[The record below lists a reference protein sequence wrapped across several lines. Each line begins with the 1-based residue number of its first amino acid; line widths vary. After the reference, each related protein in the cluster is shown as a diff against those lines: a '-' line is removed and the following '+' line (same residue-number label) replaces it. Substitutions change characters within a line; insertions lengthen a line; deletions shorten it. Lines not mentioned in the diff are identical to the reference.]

1 MPTHRIAL
9 FGATGGTGR
18 QIVAQALE
26 AGHTVQAL
34 VRDPVRL
41 PVQHPHLHLITGN
54 VLDPDAVERT
64 ITGADAV
71 IVSLGNTA
79 NNPDWIVSEGTKVI
93 VAAMHKWGVRR
104 LIVISSL
111 GVGDSR
117 DQVPTFFKVL
127 MKTAL
132 KKPMEDKERQEQI
145 VAASGLDWT
154 IVRPGGLTN
163 GPRTGRYRAGL
174 DRTIV
179 AGQISR
185 ADVAEFV
192 LRQLDD
198 MTYLHKAPA
207 IT

>member
-1 MPTHRIAL
+1 MPTHCLAL

-18 QIVAQALE
+18 QIVTQALE
-26 AGHTVQAL
+26 AGHTVRAL
-34 VRDPVRL
+34 VRDPARL
-41 PVQHPHLHLITGN
+41 PIQHPQLHLITGN

-71 IVSLGNTA
+71 IVTLGNTA
-79 NNPDWIVSEGTKVI
+79 NNPDWIVSEGTRVI
-93 VAAMHKWGVRR
+93 VTAMQKLGVRR

-132 KKPMEDKERQEQI
+132 KKAMEDKERQEQI

-174 DRTIV
+174 DRTLV
-179 AGQISR
+179 AGQVSR

-198 MTYLHKAPA
+198 PTYLHKTPA

>member
-1 MPTHRIAL
+1 MPTHCLAV

-18 QIVAQALE
+18 QIVSQALE
-26 AGHTVQAL
+26 AGHTVRAL
-34 VRDPVRL
+34 VRDPARL
-41 PVQHPHLHLITGN
+41 PIRHPQLHLITGN
-54 VLDPDAVERT
+54 VLDADAVERT

-79 NNPDWIVSEGTKVI
+79 NNPDWIVSEGTRVI
-93 VAAMHKWGVRR
+93 VAAMQKLGVRR

-111 GVGDSR
+111 GVGDSC
-117 DQVPTFFKVL
+117 DQVPTFFKLL

-174 DRTIV
+174 DRSIV
-179 AGQISR
+179 AGQVSR

-198 MTYLHKAPA
+198 QTYLHKAPA

>member
-1 MPTHRIAL
+1 MPSHRLAL

-18 QIVAQALE
+18 QIVTQALE

-34 VRDPVRL
+34 VRDPARL
-41 PVQHPHLHLITGN
+41 AVHHPRLHVITGN

-64 ITGADAV
+64 ITAADAV
-71 IVSLGNTA
+71 IVTLGNTA

-93 VAAMHKWGVRR
+93 VAAMHKLGVRR

-117 DQVPTFFKVL
+117 DQVPGFFKVL

-145 VAASGLDWT
+145 VTASGLDWT

-174 DRTIV
+174 DRSIV
-179 AGQISR
+179 AGQVSR

-198 MTYLHKAPA
+198 LTYLHKAPA

>member
-26 AGHTVQAL
+26 AGHIVQAL
-34 VRDPVRL
+34 VRDPARL

-54 VLDPDAVERT
+54 VLDSDAVERT

-79 NNPDWIVSEGTKVI
+79 NNPDWIVSEGTKLI
-93 VAAMHKWGVRR
+93 VAAMHRLGVRR

-117 DQVPTFFKVL
+117 DQVPAFFKVL

-174 DRTIV
+174 DRSIV
-179 AGQISR
+179 AGQVSR

-198 MTYLHKAPA
+198 LTYRHKAPA

>member
-34 VRDPVRL
+34 VRDPARL

-54 VLDPDAVERT
+54 VLDSDAVERT

-93 VAAMHKWGVRR
+93 VAAMHKLGVRR

-117 DQVPTFFKVL
+117 DQVPAFFKVL

-174 DRTIV
+174 DRSIV

-198 MTYLHKAPA
+198 MTYRHKAPA